1 MIRILVVE
9 DDPMVGKFHEHY
21 IKQLKDFELIDTAR
35 TSEQALKFLEK
46 QSYDLV
52 LLDIFMPGIDGLQLL
67 KEIRNKNFNVDVIVI
82 SAANEKEQIQTA
94 MRFGAVD
101 YIIKPFEF
109 ERFNLALNNYKLRRT
124 NLENLTQVKQ
134 EDLDKN
140 LTIKE
145 TPSDTSVPKGLDKNT
160 LKLIWEIILKQENM
174 FTTDE
179 IASSAGISRVSIRK
193 YLEFF
198 KSLNVLS
205 LELHRG
211 SIGRPIYKY
220 KCLDKSSSII
230 NHYVE

>member
-145 TPSDTSVPKGLDKNT
+145 TPSDTNVPKGLDKNT
-160 LKLIWEIILKQENM
+160 LKLTEKI
-174 FTTDE
+174 
-179 IASSAGISRVSIRK
+179 
-193 YLEFF
+193 
-198 KSLNVLS
+198 
-205 LELHRG
+205 
-211 SIGRPIYKY
+211 
-220 KCLDKSSSII
+220 
-230 NHYVE
+230 

>member
-211 SIGRPIYKY
+211 SVGRPIYKY

>member
-109 ERFNLALNNYKLRRT
+109 ERFNLALYNYKLRRT

-145 TPSDTSVPKGLDKNT
+145 TPSDTNVPKGLDKNT

-211 SIGRPIYKY
+211 SVGRPIYKY

>member
-145 TPSDTSVPKGLDKNT
+145 TPSDTNVPKGLDKNT

>member
-145 TPSDTSVPKGLDKNT
+145 TPSDTSVPKELNKNT
-160 LKLIWEIILKQENM
+160 LKLIWEIILK
-174 FTTDE
+174 
-179 IASSAGISRVSIRK
+179 K
-193 YLEFF
+193 KF
-198 KSLNVLS
+198 KVIKFK
-205 LELHRG
+205 R
-211 SIGRPIYKY
+211 
-220 KCLDKSSSII
+220 
-230 NHYVE
+230 

>member
-145 TPSDTSVPKGLDKNT
+145 TPSDTNVPKGLDKNT
-160 LKLIWEIILKQENM
+160 LKLIWEIMLKQENM

-211 SIGRPIYKY
+211 SVGRPIYKY

>member
-21 IKQLKDFELIDTAR
+21 IKQLKDFELINTAR
-35 TSEQALKFLEK
+35 TSEQALKFLET

-67 KEIRNKNFNVDVIVI
+67 KEVRNRNFNVDVIVI
-82 SAANEKEQIQTA
+82 SAANEKEQVQTA

-109 ERFNLALNNYKLRRT
+109 ERFNLALSNYKLRRN

-140 LTIKE
+140 LSFKE
-145 TPSDTSVPKGLDKNT
+145 TSAEANVPKGLDRNT

-179 IASSAGISRVSIRK
+179 IAASAGISRVSIRK

-211 SIGRPIYKY
+211 SVGRPIYKY
-220 KCLDKSSSII
+220 KCLDKFSSII
-230 NHYVE
+230 NHYIE

>member
-145 TPSDTSVPKGLDKNT
+145 TPSDTSVPKGLNKNT

-211 SIGRPIYKY
+211 SVGRPIYKY

>member
-145 TPSDTSVPKGLDKNT
+145 TPSDTNVPKGLDKNT

-211 SIGRPIYKY
+211 SVGRPIYKY

>member
-134 EDLDKN
+134 EDLD
-140 LTIKE
+140 
-145 TPSDTSVPKGLDKNT
+145 
-160 LKLIWEIILKQENM
+160 
-174 FTTDE
+174 
-179 IASSAGISRVSIRK
+179 
-193 YLEFF
+193 
-198 KSLNVLS
+198 
-205 LELHRG
+205 
-211 SIGRPIYKY
+211 
-220 KCLDKSSSII
+220 
-230 NHYVE
+230 

>member
-21 IKQLKDFELIDTAR
+21 IKQLKDFELIDIAR

-145 TPSDTSVPKGLDKNT
+145 TPSDTNVPKGLDKNT

-211 SIGRPIYKY
+211 SVGRPIYKY